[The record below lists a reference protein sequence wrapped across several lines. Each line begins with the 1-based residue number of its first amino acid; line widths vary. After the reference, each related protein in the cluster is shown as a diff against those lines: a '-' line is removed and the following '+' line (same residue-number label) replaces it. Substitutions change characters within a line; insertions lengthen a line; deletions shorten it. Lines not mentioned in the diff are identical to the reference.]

1 METIAQISTPL
12 GSGGIAVVRMSGDN
26 SLDIAFK
33 LFSCKNLNKQ
43 TIEPRKLYLG
53 NFCFDGVTEKCLMAY
68 FKCPFSYTGEDI
80 VEFQIHGGEF
90 LATFV
95 LNALLSSGA
104 VLAENG
110 EFSRRA
116 FLNGKMSLDEAE
128 GMIDIINAT
137 SKAELKA
144 ASKLLVGELTPIVKD
159 MQSRLK
165 DALADLEVAIDYPE
179 NDDDVMSIAQV
190 KNVLADIK
198 CELQKLYS
206 SRQNGKVIKFGISVA
221 IVGKPNVGKSSLL
234 NALIGEDV
242 AIVTNIKGTTRDI
255 VKETISYNGIKINF
269 LDTAGIRESED
280 EVEKIGIEKS
290 KTAIENADV
299 VLAVFDSSC
308 DLDQEDKQLLELV
321 ENKNKIIVLNKTDL
335 KQKLFID
342 GAIEI
347 SAKNKHNT
355 DIIKTEILKC
365 AKADNIDFQ
374 SVIITNQ
381 RHNQVIKTALEM
393 VDKAIDECDH
403 STADIV
409 DHIVKDIWRE
419 LGKITGESEVEN
431 IIDAIFSKFCLGK

>member
-12 GSGGIAVVRMSGDN
+12 GSGGIAVVRMSGDACI
-26 SLDIAFK
+26 DIAFK
-33 LFSCKNLNKQ
+33 LFSSKNLNKQ

-53 NFCFDGVTEKCLMAY
+53 TFCHNGVTEKCLMVY
-68 FKCPFSYTGEDI
+68 FKNPFSYTGEDI

-95 LNALLSSGA
+95 LQALLDSGA
-104 VLAENG
+104 RLAENG

-137 SKAELKA
+137 SDAELKA

-190 KNVLADIK
+190 KNVLSDIK
-198 CELQKLYS
+198 IELEKLYS

-234 NALIGEDV
+234 NALIGEEV

-299 VLAVFDSSC
+299 VLAVFDASC
-308 DLDQEDKQLLELV
+308 DLDQEDKQLLQLV
-321 ENKNKIIVLNKTDL
+321 EDKNKIIILNKTDL
-335 KQKLFID
+335 PQKLFID

-347 SAKNKHNT
+347 SAKNKQNT
-355 DIIKTEILKC
+355 DTIKTEILKC

-381 RHNQVIKTALEM
+381 RHNEVIKNAIEM
-393 VDKAIDECDH
+393 TQKAIAECDY

-409 DHIVKDIWRE
+409 DHVVKDIWRE

>member
-33 LFSCKNLNKQ
+33 LFTAKNLCVEN
-43 TIEPRKLYLG
+43 IEPRKLYLG
-53 NFCFDGVTEKCLMAY
+53 SFCFDGVTEKCLMAY
-68 FKCPFSYTGEDI
+68 FKAPFSYTGEDI

-137 SKAELKA
+137 SNAELKA
-144 ASKLLVGELTPIVKD
+144 ASKLLVGELTPIVKE
-159 MQSRLK
+159 MQNNLK

-190 KNVLADIK
+190 KNVLCDIK
-198 CELQKLYS
+198 TQLEKLYS

-308 DLDQEDKQLLELV
+308 ELDQEDKQLLELV
-321 ENKNKIIVLNKTDL
+321 EGKNKIVVLNKTDL
-335 KQKLFID
+335 EQKLFID
-342 GAIEI
+342 GAVEI

-355 DIIKTEILKC
+355 DVIKTEILKC

-381 RHNQVIKTALEM
+381 RHNQVIKNALEM
-393 VDKAIDECDH
+393 VQKAICECDY

>member
-12 GSGGIAVVRMSGDN
+12 GSGGIAVVRMSGN
-26 SLDIAFK
+26 SSLDIAFK

-95 LNALLSSGA
+95 LNALLSNGA
-104 VLAENG
+104 RLAENG

-137 SKAELKA
+137 SNAELKA

-190 KNVLADIK
+190 KSVLIDIK
-198 CELQKLYS
+198 SKLEKLYS

-269 LDTAGIRESED
+269 LDTAGIRESQD

-308 DLDQEDKQLLELV
+308 NLDQEDKQLLELV

-335 KQKLFID
+335 TQKLFID

-355 DIIKTEILKC
+355 DVIKTEILKC

-381 RHNQVIKTALEM
+381 RHNEVIKNALAM
-393 VDKAIDECDH
+393 IDKAINECDN

-409 DHIVKDIWRE
+409 DHVVKDIWRE